1 MVEVVKQCSIVVL
14 LSVGERLFRLM
25 GEVGHMFLVLVVR
38 VVSSLLEW
46 VFVLAVDA
54 TVMEGTVIE
63 VLTIIV
69 GVMVAVL
76 HLVVRVVVV

>member
-1 MVEVVKQCSIVVL
+1 MEVVKRRSIVVL

-25 GEVGHMFLVLVVR
+25 GEVGHVLLVLVVR
-38 VVSSLLEW
+38 VVSTLLEW

-54 TVMEGTVIE
+54 TVMERTVIE

-69 GVMVAVL
+69 GVVVAVL

>member
-1 MVEVVKQCSIVVL
+1 MMEVMNRCAIVVL

-25 GEVGHMFLVLVVR
+25 GEVRHMLLVLVVR
-38 VVSSLLEW
+38 VVSPLFHW

-54 TVMEGTVIE
+54 TVMERTVIE

-69 GVMVAVL
+69 GIVVAVL
-76 HLVVRVVVV
+76 HLVMCVVVV

>member
-1 MVEVVKQCSIVVL
+1 MEVVKRRSIVVL